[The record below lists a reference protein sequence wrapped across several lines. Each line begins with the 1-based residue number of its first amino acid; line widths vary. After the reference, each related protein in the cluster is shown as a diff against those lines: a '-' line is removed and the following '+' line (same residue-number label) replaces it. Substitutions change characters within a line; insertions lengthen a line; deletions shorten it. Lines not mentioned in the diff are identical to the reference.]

1 MEQRRWVNR
10 YQPQTLVTATM
21 LLYIEGVFNMARGVQ
36 ALTVL
41 GLLMIPAAY
50 FIAQD
55 RRLGWYAGVAAASAS
70 VLVRLSIYGFHF
82 NTIFSVIFPMILVV
96 LLMHPMS
103 REHQRVWF
111 K

>member
-41 GLLMIPAAY
+41 GLLMISLFLCIIEGSKLTA
-50 FIAQD
+50 
-55 RRLGWYAGVAAASAS
+55 VM
-70 VLVRLSIYGFHF
+70 
-82 NTIFSVIFPMILVV
+82 TIGYSSTIMCNSSSPVV
-96 LLMHPMS
+96 
-103 REHQRVWF
+103 V
-111 K
+111 

>member
-10 YQPQTLVTATM
+10 HQPQTLVTATL

-41 GLLMIPAAY
+41 GLMIPAAY

-55 RRLGWYAGVAAASAS
+55 RRLGWYAGVAVAGAS
-70 VLVRLSIYGFHF
+70 VLVRLNIYGFHF
-82 NTIFSVIFPMILVV
+82 NTIFSVIFPIILVV
-96 LLMHPMS
+96 LLTHPMS